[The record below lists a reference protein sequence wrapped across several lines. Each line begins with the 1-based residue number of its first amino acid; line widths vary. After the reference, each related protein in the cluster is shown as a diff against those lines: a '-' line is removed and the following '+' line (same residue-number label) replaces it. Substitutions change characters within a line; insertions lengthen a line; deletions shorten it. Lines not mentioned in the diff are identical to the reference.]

1 MLCVPVS
8 PMANMKGTV
17 PSEARSLLS
26 SSRARGEGGPPEPGL
41 RPWFHPRRSGRAWA
55 PRPQRAAVPREKR
68 PHGAAR
74 RTSLS
79 TWALRW
85 GLGTVRRPPWPSG
98 EGGGGHDQA
107 SMLVGTTRWDAEG
120 Y

>member
-41 RPWFHPRRSGRAWA
+41 RA

-98 EGGGGHDQA
+98 EGGGWTRPGKHA
-107 SMLVGTTRWDAEG
+107 SGDHSLGC
-120 Y
+120 